1 LCARHSISAVR
12 KLFQDDA
19 AVKNGVL
26 QVFVRM
32 KPVPDTIDTCMV
44 LDPNHLL
51 KATWCAPE
59 LLQHLQPAAAHQQF
73 LCNGSIA
80 VPEHQPRAVSC
91 RRLLH
96 MSKLLYKGSG
106 AA

>member
-1 LCARHSISAVR
+1 MSFSCFKGALLRNVCACVFLFSPVR

-59 LLQHLQPAAAHQQF
+59 LL
-73 LCNGSIA
+73 SI
-80 VPEHQPRAVSC
+80 C
-91 RRLLH
+91 D
-96 MSKLLYKGSG
+96 
-106 AA
+106 